1 MEPPVRAASPG
12 FQAHGSSA
20 LGWWISTLLREPVA
34 SRLTAPRHGL
44 DTAQKTSWAKS
55 KMRLKASAA
64 GLIPPALS

>member
-12 FQAHGSSA
+12 FQAHGSFA
-20 LGWWISTLLREPVA
+20 LGRISTLLREPVA

-44 DTAQKTSWAKS
+44 ETAQKTSWAKS